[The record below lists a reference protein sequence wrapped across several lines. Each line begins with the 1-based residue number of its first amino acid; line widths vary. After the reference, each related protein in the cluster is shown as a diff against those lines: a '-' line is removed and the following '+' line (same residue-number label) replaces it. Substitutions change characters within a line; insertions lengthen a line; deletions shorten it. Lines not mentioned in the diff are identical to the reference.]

1 MESAPKGSMARILR
15 PALLL
20 LLCFSPLLVM
30 GWQLTTENLGPDP
43 AKALMQGTGEWSLRG
58 LILVLSVTPLAH
70 LLWPAAH
77 KYRRALG
84 LTIFGYSSIHLL
96 LFLQVYVGWT
106 GVLLLEEL
114 QERPYIFVGFVAWL
128 LLLPLAITSTRR
140 ARRLMGQ
147 RWRYLHLLV
156 YPAALLA
163 WLHLFWMARS
173 DVGEA
178 LIYGLLVG
186 SLFVWRIWRVT
197 RKRRFLSQLSA
208 TMID

>member
-1 MESAPKGSMARILR
+1 MEPALKGSKSRMPRLV
-15 PALLL
+15 LLL
-20 LLCFSPLLVM
+20 SCFSPILVM
-30 GWQLTTENLGPDP
+30 WWQLTTENLGPDP

-58 LILVLSVTPLAH
+58 LILVLSVTPLAQ

-114 QERPYIFVGFVAWL
+114 QERPYIFAGFVAWL

-140 ARRLMGQ
+140 ARKSMGQ
-147 RWRYLHLLV
+147 RWRYLHFLV

-173 DVGEA
+173 DIGKA
-178 LIYGLLVG
+178 LIYGLLLG
-186 SLFVWRIWRVT
+186 LLFVWRIWRVA
-197 RKRRFLSQLSA
+197 RKRRSLSHLSA
-208 TMID
+208 SMID